1 MVNPD
6 DPYPP
11 PPHALSPTARIPQA
25 VKRVIEIVESKGGT
39 ATFRMHGRTNRDR
52 LAEIRDAIPAHKYLA
67 QMVWFDS
74 DSPAA
79 KRPRKHH
86 ENWLYVRRVDL
97 AGSRKIS
104 TENPQIASIQQAGW
118 DREAEEEQLRRRLDE
133 PAPDPPET
141 PN

>member
-1 MVNPD
+1 MVKPD
-6 DPYPP
+6 DPYRP

-25 VKRVIEIVESKGGT
+25 VERVIEIVEKKGGT

-67 QMVWFDS
+67 EMVWFDS

-79 KRPRKHH
+79 KYRRKHH
-86 ENWLYVRRVDL
+86 ENRLHVRRIDL
-97 AGSRKIS
+97 VGPRQIS
-104 TENPQIASIQQAGW
+104 TENPQLASIQQDGW
-118 DREAEEEQLRRRLDE
+118 DREAEEEQLRSRLYE
-133 PAPDPPET
+133 PTPDPPET